1 MAGLRSTRSAGQ
13 GVRSGDSHS
22 GTGGPVGS
30 AASAVGGSRDAQ
42 RRVVDVDALHLHD
55 GNVGAGVLDLP
66 GFWLNIT
73 AAVLFHGGQNVLA
86 VLNDGFDPLR
96 GGWVMVGVY
105 GLAALLIVI
114 MTKGRLGMPP
124 AEHQMS
130 DPVTS
135 RPVRLPERGKA

>member
-1 MAGLRSTRSAGQ
+1 
-13 GVRSGDSHS
+13 
-22 GTGGPVGS
+22 
-30 AASAVGGSRDAQ
+30 
-42 RRVVDVDALHLHD
+42 
-55 GNVGAGVLDLP
+55 
-66 GFWLNIT
+66 
-73 AAVLFHGGQNVLA
+73 
-86 VLNDGFDPLR
+86 
-96 GGWVMVGVY
+96 MVGVY

>member
-1 MAGLRSTRSAGQ
+1 MTATVALGAPWAL
-13 GVRSGDSHS
+13 
-22 GTGGPVGS
+22 
-30 AASAVGGSRDAQ
+30 
-42 RRVVDVDALHLHD
+42 LHLPLA
-55 GNVGAGVLDLP
+55 AGMLNEGWSMWALFIFMMAMSVLVSWIYLAS
-66 GFWLNIT
+66 GFSIT